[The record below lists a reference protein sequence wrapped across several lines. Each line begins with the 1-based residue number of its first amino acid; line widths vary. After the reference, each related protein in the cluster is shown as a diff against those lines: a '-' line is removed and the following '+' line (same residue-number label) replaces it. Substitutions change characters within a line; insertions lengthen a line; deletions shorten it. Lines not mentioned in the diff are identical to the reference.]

1 MEHGKEYISS
11 GGTRNSMELVKFCVQ
26 SGATGRQSVDE
37 SPTDGFP
44 AERTVGNIAPR
55 DQRCVSL
62 RGPCALDAFD
72 RSSRIYLYSIEQPH
86 LVPLAVSHSPCGRP
100 RGKIWNS
107 PRLSEPALYQ
117 FFVLREEKSLS
128 KPVNRLSY
136 PGKWEVAI
144 RSETSQ

>member
-1 MEHGKEYISS
+1 MKESVFHFRYNTLLSHTILDRGFLLENIPRKRKMEHGKEYISS

-100 RGKIWNS
+100 RGKI
-107 PRLSEPALYQ
+107 
-117 FFVLREEKSLS
+117 
-128 KPVNRLSY
+128 
-136 PGKWEVAI
+136 
-144 RSETSQ
+144 